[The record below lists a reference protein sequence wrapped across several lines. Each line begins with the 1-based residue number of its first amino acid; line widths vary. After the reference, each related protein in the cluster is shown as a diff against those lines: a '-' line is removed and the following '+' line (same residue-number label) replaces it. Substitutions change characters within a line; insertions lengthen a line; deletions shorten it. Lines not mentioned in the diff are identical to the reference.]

1 MTEQRTMSL
10 AEVFEESRTNPV
22 IGEMRVSTLLQSL
35 PGIGKV
41 RAQQLMDRLGVT
53 ARSRVAGLNANQR
66 AALER
71 EFGSQTQVSVNV
83 VDPDQ
88 TQSTVR
94 PTAVTPPPR
103 VRGDHLYTTSST
115 ERDSAAS
122 VHGYHPEGVA
132 CHVFNGQQAGTTPL
146 HRLFNSASGDHLYT
160 TSNTERDSATRV
172 HGYRSEGVAC
182 HVFNGQQAG
191 ATPLHRLFNSASGDH
206 LYTTSSAERA
216 SAVSVHG
223 YRLEGIACY
232 VFENQQTGST
242 ALYRLFRA

>member
-22 IGEMRVSTLLQSL
+22 IGEMRVSTLLESL

-41 RAQQLMDRLGVT
+41 RAQQLMERLGVT

-71 EFGSQTQVSVNV
+71 EFGSQAKVSVIV

-88 TQSTVR
+88 TQSTVH

-103 VRGDHLYTTSST
+103 VRGDHLYTTSNA

-132 CHVFNGQQAGTTPL
+132 CHVFDGQ
-146 HRLFNSASGDHLYT
+146 RAST
-160 TSNTERDSATRV
+160 
-172 HGYRSEGVAC
+172 
-182 HVFNGQQAG
+182 
-191 ATPLHRLFNSASGDH
+191 TPLHRLFNSASGDH
-206 LYTTSSAERA
+206 LYTTSSAERD

-223 YRLEGIACY
+223 YRLEGVACY
-232 VFENQQTGST
+232 VFEHQQTGST

>member
-22 IGEMRVSTLLQSL
+22 IGQMRVSTLLESL
-35 PGIGKV
+35 PGIGRV
-41 RAQQLMDRLGVT
+41 RAQQLMERLGVT
-53 ARSRVAGLNANQR
+53 ARSVVGGLNANQR

-71 EFGSQTQVSVNV
+71 EFGSQTQVSVIV

-88 TQSTVR
+88 TQSTIH

-103 VRGDHLYTTSST
+103 VRGDHLYTTRAQNATAPRAST
-115 ERDSAAS
+115 DTTLKASRAMCSTVNRQARHPSTDYSTARAATTSTRRRAERDSAAR
-122 VHGYHPEGVA
+122 VHGYHSEGVA
-132 CHVFNGQQAGTTPL
+132 CHVFNGQQAGTAPSPTIQQREP
-146 HRLFNSASGDHLYT
+146 AT
-160 TSNTERDSATRV
+160 T
-172 HGYRSEGVAC
+172 
-182 HVFNGQQAG
+182 
-191 ATPLHRLFNSASGDH
+191 

-223 YRLEGIACY
+223 YRLEGVACY

>member
-22 IGEMRVSTLLQSL
+22 VGQMRVSTLLESL
-35 PGIGKV
+35 PGIGRV
-41 RAQQLMDRLGVT
+41 RAQQLMERLGVT
-53 ARSRVAGLNANQR
+53 ARSVVGGLNANQR

-71 EFGSQTQVSVNV
+71 EFGSQTQVSVIV

-160 TSNTERDSATRV
+160 TSST
-172 HGYRSEGVAC
+172 
-182 HVFNGQQAG
+182 
-191 ATPLHRLFNSASGDH
+191 
-206 LYTTSSAERA
+206 ERA

-223 YRLEGIACY
+223 YRLEGVACY